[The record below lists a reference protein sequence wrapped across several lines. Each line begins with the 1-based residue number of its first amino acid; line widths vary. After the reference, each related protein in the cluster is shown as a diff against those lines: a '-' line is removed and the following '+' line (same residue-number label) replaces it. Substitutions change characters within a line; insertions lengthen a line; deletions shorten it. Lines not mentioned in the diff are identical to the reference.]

1 MKSKTGSIKPDQSA
15 PAATARTE
23 AIAEGAETPAS
34 PALSSSVEF
43 SMYVDA
49 VDADSQVARLLYQG
63 AAQRGSETW
72 LLATLPLALLPT
84 GTIEGA
90 WLAMSLC
97 PTPTPPGMDAGPLRA
112 KLKKDDDGKD
122 FAL

>member
-1 MKSKTGSIKPDQSA
+1 MKSKTGSAKPDKSA
-15 PAATARTE
+15 PAAPAHAE
-23 AIAEGAETPAS
+23 AIPEGAE
-34 PALSSSVEF
+34 F
-43 SMYVDA
+43 SIYVDG

-72 LLATLPLALLPT
+72 LCATLPLALLPT
-84 GTIEGA
+84 GTTEGA
-90 WLAMSLC
+90 WLAMSLS
-97 PTPTPPGMDAGPLRA
+97 PAPTPPGMESGPLRA